1 VLAEDLDDKLKQ
13 IIIDFLV
20 VLYFWML
27 RFIKRKLTTLLL
39 IIEMVILDDYD
50 IFTLFDVQF
59 LHCLC

>member
-1 VLAEDLDDKLKQ
+1 MLAEDLDDKLKQ

-20 VLYFWML
+20 VLYFWVL

-39 IIEMVILDDYD
+39 IIEMVVLDDYD
-50 IFTLFDVQF
+50 IFTFFDVQF

>member
-1 VLAEDLDDKLKQ
+1 MLAEDLDDKLKQ

-20 VLYFWML
+20 VLYFWVL
-27 RFIKRKLTTLLL
+27 RFIKRKLATLLL
-39 IIEMVILDDYD
+39 IIEMVVLDDYD